1 MIKNILITLGI
12 IKAPS
17 IEAILAPMVAIRAQL
32 QEYAHV
38 QRELAELHRAE
49 IKRLQAQAEKELE
62 ECENAE
68 VLCQKYA
75 DLVPGKGPVKIAA

>member
-1 MIKNILITLGI
+1 MIKNILVYLGI

-17 IEAILAPMVAIRAQL
+17 IENILAPMENIRAQL

-38 QRELAELHRAE
+38 QRELAELHRKE
-49 IKRLQAQAEKELE
+49 VERLRVQAEKELE

-68 VLCQKYA
+68 VLCRKYA
-75 DLVPGKGPVKIAA
+75 DLVPSKGPVKLAA